1 MSNPLD
7 GMRVSLAEVLGTVG
21 VCTLVGLF
29 ADDALAAIAVLVLLV
44 GLKLVATGDRLW
56 VVQATYAFHWMQTTL
71 GIFYL
76 DFAGREVPAI
86 YSSNY
91 RPMVYIALGCCLALA
106 LGIRA
111 GMMLLEAPDPE
122 DGRPG
127 FAFSFGLLI
136 VAYVITTSFEG
147 TLNAAAVDYPSL
159 RQIIVTADTARLGI
173 LFLVLRRLLHPVPR
187 WTLVTLLV
195 AFEVVLGMTGFFA
208 GFREPIV
215 LAALAT
221 LEIFD
226 RRNVRHWTLLAAAS
240 VCTIA
245 LGILWMGIRTEY
257 RRDYVDLD
265 NFEVSRSTRL
275 NNLESLTSAWL
286 RTDADSIWY
295 SADKLV
301 DRMWTI
307 YYPAL
312 AIDRVPSHLPHTNGE
327 ILSAAL
333 VHIVTPRVFFPGKPD
348 LQSDSEKVRKY
359 SGVMV
364 AGAEKNTSIAF
375 GYAAES
381 YIDFGLPWMFLP
393 VLGFGVAIGLC
404 YALFRR
410 LILHRDLWVA
420 FATVAFWLS
429 LYLFERS
436 WATMLGVSL
445 GMMVYLGVPV
455 VLLDRVLLARQLS
468 RKHAETAGMYDLRS
482 QPSEAS

>member
-1 MSNPLD
+1 MSTSFARL
-7 GMRVSLAEVLGTVG
+7 RVSLVEALSTLGI
-21 VCTLVGLF
+21 CTLVGLF
-29 ADDALAAIAVLVLLV
+29 AADALAALAVLVLLV
-44 GLKLVATGDRLW
+44 GLKLVATNDRLY
-56 VVQATYAFHWMQTTL
+56 VMQAAYAFQWMQTTL
-71 GIFYL
+71 GVFYF

-86 YSSNY
+86 YSSDY
-91 RPMVYIALGCCLALA
+91 RVMVYIALGCCFALA

-122 DGRPG
+122 EGRPG

-136 VAYVITTSFEG
+136 VAYVIATSFEG
-147 TLNAAAVDYPSL
+147 TLNAMAADYPSL

-173 LFLVLRRLLHPVPR
+173 LFLVLRRLLNPVPR

-195 AFEVVLGMTGFFA
+195 TFEVVLGITGFFA

-226 RRNVRHWTLLAAAS
+226 RRNLRHWTVLAIAS
-240 VCTIA
+240 VCTMA
-245 LGILWMGIRTEY
+245 LGLLWMGIRTDY

-265 NFEVSRSTRL
+265 NFEVSRSTRMH
-275 NNLESLTSAWL
+275 NIETLTSNWL
-286 RTDADSIWY
+286 RTDSDSLWY
-295 SADKLV
+295 TADKLV

-312 AIDRVPSHLPHTNGE
+312 AIARVPSHLPHTNGE
-327 ILSAAL
+327 ILSGAL

-393 VLGFGVAIGLC
+393 IVGFGVAIGVC

-445 GMMVYLGVPV
+445 GMMVYLGMPI
-455 VLLDRVLLARQLS
+455 VLLDRLLLARHLS
-468 RKHAETAGMYDLRS
+468 RKHAEAAGMYDIRP